1 MTQNQLAFF
10 DQTKRQ
16 SWSVKAE
23 IEKLMQQIKQKKR
36 YLLPLYL
43 MVMVED
49 SKKDGSKEM
58 NSKTLN
64 ETTVSLSRMITL
76 VCDF

>member
-58 NSKTLN
+58 NSKTLS

>member
-23 IEKLMQQIKQKKR
+23 IEKLMQQIKLKKR

-58 NSKTLN
+58 NSKTLS